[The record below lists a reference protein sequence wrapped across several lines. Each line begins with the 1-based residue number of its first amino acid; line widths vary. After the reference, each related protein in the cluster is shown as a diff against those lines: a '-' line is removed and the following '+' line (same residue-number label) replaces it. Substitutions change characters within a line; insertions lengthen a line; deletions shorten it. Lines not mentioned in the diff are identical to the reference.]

1 MCVERIT
8 SVFSFFFLSSDEFRN
23 KKRERG
29 EEKIRGGGRDGKQR
43 ICNISVSN
51 LTSPVSKI
59 STDEDLLRAIFPEI
73 LITE

>member
-1 MCVERIT
+1 M
-8 SVFSFFFLSSDEFRN
+8 FFLFFYPAMSFEI
-23 KKRERG
+23 KRG

>member
-29 EEKIRGGGRDGKQR
+29 EEKIRGGGTET
-43 ICNISVSN
+43 VSN
-51 LTSPVSKI
+51 EYAI
-59 STDEDLLRAIFPEI
+59 SL
-73 LITE
+73 

>member
-8 SVFSFFFLSSDEFRN
+8 SVFFFFFILSDEFRN

-51 LTSPVSKI
+51 LTILVSKI
-59 STDEDLLRAIFPEI
+59 STNEDLLRAIFPEI